1 MVRWLFVLGLAGS
14 LAGCG
19 SDSMVSAQFTG
30 SATPQAP
37 GLVKLVRKST
47 SGARVVVDAVVYG
60 PEPGID
66 LFSFEFGVRIG
77 NPDLVKFRAQATYP
91 QSALVADAG
100 QMVTADVDGMTDRS
114 IVRIQVKKTGGAGNA
129 LPAGTAV
136 VIELPFDVQ
145 DAGGTS
151 LTLVGLGANDPR
163 ALDSHLAPIG
173 AVRFDAASAS
183 VRGVTTGGGRY

>member
-1 MVRWLFVLGLAGS
+1 MIRFMIALALAGT
-14 LAGCG
+14 LAGCSS
-19 SDSMVSAQFTG
+19 SDTVSAQFTG

-37 GLVKLVRKST
+37 GLVKLVRKTS

-66 LFSFEFGVRIG
+66 LFAFEFGVRIG
-77 NPDLVKFRAQATYP
+77 NPDLVKFRAQTDYP

-100 QMVTADVDGMTDRS
+100 QAITIDVDGMTDRS
-114 IVRIQVKKTGGAGNA
+114 IVRVQVRKTGGAGNS

-145 DAGGTS
+145 DSGGTS
-151 LTLVGLGANDPR
+151 LTLVGLGANGPR
-163 ALDSHLAPIG
+163 ALDSHLAPIN
-173 AVRFDAASAS
+173 AVRFDAASAN